1 MDWCTSFH
9 KQPITGECFKIQRF
23 MHISKEFIHYLGNN
37 KNPSMLKNYFYA
49 TTATGVKI
57 LLSNLQFAY
66 RCVCMHIC
74 VPDVRSITTVRSSI
88 TCCFSLTCSL
98 RNSISCSSRVLLR
111 SFKDVCL
118 FSAGCADNFSF
129 YKIKMKSVI
138 NKNVLKGLPI
148 TVRTSSH
155 MM

>member
-1 MDWCTSFH
+1 
-9 KQPITGECFKIQRF
+9 
-23 MHISKEFIHYLGNN
+23 
-37 KNPSMLKNYFYA
+37 MLKNYFYA

-66 RCVCMHIC
+66 RCVCMYIC

-129 YKIKMKSVI
+129 YKIKTKSVI

-155 MM
+155 IQQSRILHTHHCIPHHNIRPLSPAKYCTFCVPQCQYFT